1 MDIMGSTVA
10 RLTAR
15 QLEAEGKVFEAV
27 ERTDDY
33 LATLVEARPRLADGR
48 LFHTHGLQLLSLG
61 KTTSATHWLTAAEA
75 CFTALGASPYRLRAA
90 TELAGLT
97 GSGATGLT
105 EREQEVVD
113 LVNRSL
119 TNREIADRLHVT
131 PKTVEYH
138 LRNIFAKR
146 GVSSR
151 RDLRTPR

>member
-1 MDIMGSTVA
+1 MSSTVA
-10 RLTAR
+10 RLSAR

-33 LATLVEARPRLADGR
+33 LATLVETRPRLADGR

-75 CFTALGASPYRLRAA
+75 CFTVLSASPYRLRAA
-90 TELAGLT
+90 TDLAGLTGLT

-151 RDLRTPR
+151 RDLRTPG